1 MNKHKNSLLAS
12 AVLATVLLTLAVIDS
27 NHVRGAD
34 FRDVNVVNTNTN
46 PVPVRP
52 AEVTSLLFQ
61 TATGG
66 VLITA
71 PQDVTN
77 IDVSS
82 FNEIR
87 VLLVNHPSTGG
98 SDGAARVQFEVVEA
112 GAVVGDLDTLLAG
125 VDFSTNQQNT
135 SLSRTF
141 TVPARNLR
149 IRAEALPNPTGEPG
163 HATIDLLVYGR

>member
-1 MNKHKNSLLAS
+1 MNKHKNSLLVCT
-12 AVLATVLLTLAVIDS
+12 VLAIVFLTMAVIDS

-34 FRDVNVVNTNTN
+34 VRDVNVVNTNTN
-46 PVPVRP
+46 PVPVQP
-52 AEVTSLLFQ
+52 TEVTGLLFQ
-61 TATGG
+61 TAPGG

-71 PQDVTN
+71 PQDVGN

-87 VLLVNHPSTGG
+87 VLLVNHPSTEG
-98 SDGAARVQFEVVEA
+98 SDGAALVQLEVAEA

-135 SLSRTF
+135 SLSRTY
-141 TVPARNLR
+141 TVPARSLR
-149 IRAEALPNPTGEPG
+149 IRAKALPNPTGAPG